1 MFTEIVLPVIML
13 ILTAI
18 IIAGIRFVILRR
30 REVMNDVWRRKL
42 EVDAQERV
50 EDMKRAFG
58 A

>member
-1 MFTEIVLPVIML
+1 MFTEIVLPVIMV

-30 REVMNDVWRRKL
+30 REVLNDVWRRKL
-42 EVDAQERV
+42 EADAQERV